1 MFDYISKKCTN
12 IFTLLDLLIINSHN
26 LENDKAIKRIQNRKV
41 HKLMKH
47 AYTIP
52 FYRKKFEEVNL
63 TPDDFH
69 CAEDLSKFPV
79 LTKQEIREWIL
90 PTVKA
95 NPKKYK
101 YWNEVTT
108 SGSTGTPLSIYVSPV
123 ENAMLAA
130 NWMRIGMCNG
140 FNPIKDKTMALKD
153 PQIVKK
159 RKGKDSFI
167 QRFGILRR
175 HCISFLSDGK
185 QIYENLNE
193 QKPEYIYIHRS
204 KLLQTIMYAE
214 KNKLKLHIPQLCGII
229 GEGIDANAK
238 PLIDKYFGRIYFSSY
253 GTMETGACTFT
264 KKGDIKKHI
273 VTRDTHVIN
282 IVNEKG
288 EIAEKGKMVITNL
301 FFKGFPII
309 NYDVNDG
316 GEKIEEG
323 GVTYITNIQG
333 RLNDMLHFSDGSA
346 VDYHAF
352 YSVMEGRKD
361 ILQFRIIQE
370 DYQNIRIQ
378 LVGKEEYSNNKES
391 VEIEIR
397 TAISGIIQDKSV
409 EYHFEW
415 FNELEPDK
423 NGKRRFIISK
433 IQR

>member
-1 MFDYISKKCTN
+1 MFDFITKKCTN
-12 IFTLLDLLIINSHN
+12 IFTLLYLLIISSHD
-26 LENDKAIKRIQNRKV
+26 LENEEVIKKIQNRKV
-41 HKLMKH
+41 YKLMKH

-63 TPDDFH
+63 TPKDFR
-69 CAEDLSKFPV
+69 CAEDLIKFPI

-90 PTVKA
+90 PTVKS
-95 NPKKYK
+95 NPQKYK

-108 SGSTGTPLSIYVSPV
+108 SGSTGTPLSIYVSPT

-140 FNPIKDKTMALKD
+140 LNPIKDKTMALKD
-153 PQIVKK
+153 PQIVK
-159 RKGKDSFI
+159 RRNGKDSFI

-175 HCISFLSDGK
+175 HCISFLSDGQ
-185 QIYENLNE
+185 QIYENLHE

-214 KNKLKLHIPQLCGII
+214 KNKLKIHIPKLCGII
-229 GEGIDANAK
+229 GEGIDENSK
-238 PLIDKYFGRIYFSSY
+238 PLIDKYFSKVYFSSY

-264 KKGDIKKHI
+264 KKGDVKKHV

-288 EIAEKGKMVITNL
+288 EIAKKGKMIITNL

-316 GEKIEEG
+316 AEQIKENGL
-323 GVTYITNIQG
+323 TYITNIQG
-333 RLNDMLHFSDGSA
+333 RLNDMLRFSDGST

-370 DYQNIRIQ
+370 DYKNILIQ
-378 LVGKEEYSNNKES
+378 LVGKTEYDNYKDSAEL
-391 VEIEIR
+391 EIR
-397 TAISGIIQDKSV
+397 TAISRIIKDDTV
-409 EYHFEW
+409 MYHFEW
-415 FNELEPDK
+415 LDELEPDK

-433 IQR
+433 I